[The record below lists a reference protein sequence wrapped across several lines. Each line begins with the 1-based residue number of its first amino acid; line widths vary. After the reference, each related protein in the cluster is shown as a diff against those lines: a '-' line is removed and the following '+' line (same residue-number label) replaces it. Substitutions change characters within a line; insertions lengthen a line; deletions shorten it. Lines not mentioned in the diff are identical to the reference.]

1 MRFGAACVVGV
12 VSVIPFGS
20 STAAQV
26 HHVEQTSAR
35 PYRMTVALSG
45 ERLTVQVQDVPLGVL
60 LEEISSL
67 YQHRLRTGRRHQTG
81 GGLR

>member
-12 VSVIPFGS
+12 ASVIPFGS

-35 PYRMTVALSG
+35 PYRMTVAFSG
-45 ERLTVQVQDVPLGVL
+45 DRLTVQVSVEQRGID
-60 LEEISSL
+60 
-67 YQHRLRTGRRHQTG
+67 R
-81 GGLR
+81 GGLHQLKRLPERAGRTDDFGACSL